1 MACGRHACGRPAE
14 LRLRVGRWGSF
25 STMDSFRLPSAGT
38 TTSASSPTG
47 DVVLPGR
54 TEEPPAAPSAMLRE
68 QFGGPSPPSLAK
80 SLGALGSDVNA
91 GERHQ
96 PPPAVR

>member
-1 MACGRHACGRPAE
+1 
-14 LRLRVGRWGSF
+14 
-25 STMDSFRLPSAGT
+25 MDSFRLPSAGT

-54 TEEPPAAPSAMLRE
+54 TEEPPAAPQLRE
-68 QFGGPSPPSLAK
+68 QSGGPSPPSLAK